1 MDNTELIQALRSAA
15 ATTGLDAYVEL
26 MQKAADA
33 LSAIRPIAAPVTD
46 DEIDAAFDALGL
58 IRESTTVGE
67 VRRTLEGF
75 AAGRAAGPA
84 PTVAPPEWPKTIF
97 KEVKPGLEVGYDMMG
112 GVDIRLGG
120 DFVYVHINYDYRY
133 THNSARKALADN
145 IVRLLTEGWPAAHP
159 ATEDHTS
166 MTQPQ
171 IDAMMNNMGIYDGD
185 YETAIVRA
193 VEKHHEIK
201 GATQ

>member
-1 MDNTELIQALRSAA
+1 MTTQERAAMQAAYDWMTSHGGVVFAGGGMQALDPMNAA
-15 ATTGLDAYVEL
+15 ALGLRQAL
-26 MQKAADA
+26 AAPA
-33 LSAIRPIAAPVTD
+33 LLLAAPVTD

-58 IRESTTVGE
+58 IRESTTAGE
-67 VRRTLEGF
+67 VRRMLEGF
-75 AAGRAAGPA
+75 AVGRTARPA
-84 PTVAPPEWPKTIF
+84 PTVVQPRLMPFWATERGRCTSESHCMCGGDTPRVRETCPQW
-97 KEVKPGLEVGYDMMG
+97 VKRPGLSKPQLVAP
-112 GVDIRLGG
+112 RLTAEE
-120 DFVYVHINYDYRY
+120 R
-133 THNSARKALADN
+133 
-145 IVRLLTEGWPAAHP
+145 
-159 ATEDHTS
+159 TS